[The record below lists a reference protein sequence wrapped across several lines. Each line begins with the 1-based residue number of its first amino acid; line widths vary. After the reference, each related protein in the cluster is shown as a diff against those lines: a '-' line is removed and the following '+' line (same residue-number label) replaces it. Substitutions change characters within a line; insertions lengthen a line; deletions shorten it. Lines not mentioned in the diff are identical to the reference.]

1 MEQQLYPMIFKRKSF
16 HLFRNT
22 GTIDDWELRQI
33 EAQFKTFTPLVEE
46 IRVDLKIVPAT
57 RTTCKRG
64 EEYCVLLY
72 SERKE
77 HYLQNIGYIG
87 QQLDLYL
94 ASMNIGA
101 LWFGIGKTEEE
112 TYNGLDFVIMIAI
125 AKMPGDKFRKDMFK
139 SKRKPLD
146 EIWQGEAHLDAAN
159 IARFAPSACNTQ
171 PWMVESRGDT
181 LAVYRYQKPG
191 KRGIM
196 PADMVTYYN
205 RIDMGIFLLFLEL
218 CLKHTGHGFERTLYS
233 DRGDA
238 EKTLTAVY
246 QIHEG
251 CLDLEKIRLELLD
264 ETNLD
269 AVRAIDRE
277 DVSEAFVDS
286 VDTIMEIT
294 RYGLDHHC
302 LGHTYA
308 IRYEET
314 YVGVILMGEAIP
326 WETDP
331 QEMRGV
337 PYYRL
342 MGFVLDRRYRN
353 GGIGGHVLE
362 TVIRR
367 IYGEYGPRPIALGV
381 HRDNHAAARFYQK
394 HGFRKTQAMEGT
406 DCYFLREVGP
416 HDQ

>member
-1 MEQQLYPMIFKRKSF
+1 
-16 HLFRNT
+16 
-22 GTIDDWELRQI
+22 
-33 EAQFKTFTPLVEE
+33 
-46 IRVDLKIVPAT
+46 
-57 RTTCKRG
+57 
-64 EEYCVLLY
+64 
-72 SERKE
+72 
-77 HYLQNIGYIG
+77 
-87 QQLDLYL
+87 
-94 ASMNIGA
+94 
-101 LWFGIGKTEEE
+101 
-112 TYNGLDFVIMIAI
+112 
-125 AKMPGDKFRKDMFK
+125 
-139 SKRKPLD
+139 
-146 EIWQGEAHLDAAN
+146 
-159 IARFAPSACNTQ
+159 
-171 PWMVESRGDT
+171 MVESRGDT